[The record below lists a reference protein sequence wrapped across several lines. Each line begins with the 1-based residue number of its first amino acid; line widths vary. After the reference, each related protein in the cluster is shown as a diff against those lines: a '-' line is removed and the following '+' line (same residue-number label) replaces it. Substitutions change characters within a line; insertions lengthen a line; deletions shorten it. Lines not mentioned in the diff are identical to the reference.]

1 MVKLDRFI
9 STILLQNEHSLGSL
23 FNFSLYFFLSYYNF
37 YFIYL
42 SAKFNFSFN
51 SYSLVF

>member
-1 MVKLDRFI
+1 MVKFDKFI
-9 STILLQNEHSLGSL
+9 STMLLQNEHSFGSL
-23 FNFSLYFFLSYYNF
+23 FNFSLYFFLSYYIF

-51 SYSLVF
+51 SYSFVF